1 MLVYDGKGER
11 QSAKLR
17 EGMREREKEKE
28 GKREKWEERKRENSS
43 PGKEIICELY

>member
-1 MLVYDGKGER
+1 MLLYDGKREG

-28 GKREKWEERKRENSS
+28 RKREKWEERKRENSS